1 MEGMSMNW
9 FEEIRRFTRNMMREF
24 EEMFN
29 DELLTEPSYEKP
41 FVYGYS
47 VFIGPNGVPVIREF
61 GTPLKARGSK
71 VGKVRYEPYHDVIV
85 DEEKGTVTITVEVP
99 GVDKQDITVKV
110 AGENIR
116 IKGSTKGREFEKVI
130 PLNSEV
136 DKESIKATY
145 KNGIL
150 EITAKLKTSDSDS
163 REIKVE

>member
-1 MEGMSMNW
+1 MDW
-9 FEEIRRFTRNMMREF
+9 FEEIRRFTRNMMRELD
-24 EEMFN
+24 EIFN

-41 FVYGYS
+41 FVYGYT

-61 GTPLKARGSK
+61 GTPLKTRGYRP
-71 VGKVRYEPYHDVIV
+71 GRGRYEPYHDVLV
-85 DEEKGTVTITVEVP
+85 DKEKGLVTITVEIP

-110 AGENIR
+110 EGNNIR
-116 IKGSTKGREFEKVI
+116 IKGSTKGREFEKII
-130 PLNSEV
+130 PLNSEI

-150 EITAKLKTSDSDS
+150 EITAKIQTADSDS